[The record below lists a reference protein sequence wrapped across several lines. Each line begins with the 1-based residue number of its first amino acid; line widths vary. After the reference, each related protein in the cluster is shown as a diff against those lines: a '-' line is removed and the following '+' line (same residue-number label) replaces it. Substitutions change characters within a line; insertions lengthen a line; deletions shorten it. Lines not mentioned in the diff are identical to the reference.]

1 MTIQEPTMVVRIDVS
16 LSNERQVV
24 DEVVY
29 YRADLKMSLALRWS
43 WYFEYLAALVK
54 VKHPKRKVNLIITRK
69 PDELKLGDEYI
80 AEKTKTL
87 LKAKRG
93 QINRLTKDST
103 TDLFG
108 FADSD
113 RQEKIGKIQSEID
126 ALERG
131 EFPYYY
137 PVERKNVIKKWI

>member
-54 VKHPKRKVNLIITRK
+54 VKHPKRKVNLIIIRK
-69 PDELKLGDEYI
+69 SDELKLGDEYI

-103 TDLFG
+103 T
-108 FADSD
+108 ACS
-113 RQEKIGKIQSEID
+113 
-126 ALERG
+126 ALLIATDKRRLVK
-131 EFPYYY
+131 FK
-137 PVERKNVIKKWI
+137 VR

>member
-16 LSNERQVV
+16 LPNERQVV
-24 DEVVY
+24 GEVVY
-29 YRADLKMSLALRWS
+29 YRADLKMSLALRWN

-54 VKHPKRKVNLIITRK
+54 VKHPKRKVNLIIIRK
-69 PDELKLGDEYI
+69 PDELKLGGEYI
-80 AEKTKTL
+80 TEKTKTL

-93 QINRLTKDST
+93 QINRLAKDST
-103 TDLFG
+103 IDLFG

-126 ALERG
+126 ALEHGR
-131 EFPYYY
+131 FPYYY
-137 PVERKNVIKKWI
+137 PVERKNIIKKWI

>member
-1 MTIQEPTMVVRIDVS
+1 MVVRIDVS
-16 LSNERQVV
+16 LQKERQVV

-29 YRADLKMSLALRWS
+29 YRADLKMSFALRWS
-43 WYFEYLAALVK
+43 WYFEYLAALIK
-54 VKHPKRKVNLIITRK
+54 VKHPKRKVNLIIIKK
-69 PDELKLGDEYI
+69 PDELKLGNEYV

-93 QINRLTKDST
+93 QIKRLTKDST

-113 RQEKIGKIQSEID
+113 RQDKICRIQSEID

-131 EFPYYY
+131 KFPYYY